1 MKTEIII
8 EIDGIVRTMD
18 LDEYIEM
25 VRDGNPLHTVKGV
38 K

>member
-18 LDEYIEM
+18 FDDYIEM
-25 VRDGNPLHTVKGV
+25 VTVKGV

>member
-18 LDEYIEM
+18 LDDYIEM
-25 VRDGNPLHTVKGV
+25 VTVKGV